1 MKTACS
7 VIPSL
12 LSANFLSLQKDLD
25 EIFSI
30 GIKKL
35 HYDVMDGHFVNN
47 ISFGEEILK
56 TIVKENKDKFDID
69 VHLMVSNPHKKL
81 LDFSKVDFINK
92 ISIHFE
98 VLNSKHN
105 DDKSLLFST
114 NSNIDSKFKFNK
126 SLFKKNILKL
136 QETRS
141 QIKKESKKDVLIGLA
156 INPCTDIKEV
166 VPYIP
171 YFDYFLIMSVVP
183 GKGGQSF
190 IKGSEN
196 KIKFLDNYRKEHNLN
211 YFIEVDGGINDVT
224 GKLCLDNGV
233 DYLVCGSFFF
243 KSENKKE
250 LVRNM
255 IQ

>member
-1 MKTACS
+1 MKKACS

-12 LSANFLSLQKDLD
+12 LSANFLSLQNDLN
-25 EIFSI
+25 EIDSI

-69 VHLMVSNPHKKL
+69 VHLMVSNPFKKL
-81 LDFSKVDFINK
+81 LDFSKVDYINK
-92 ISIHFE
+92 ISIHYE
-98 VLNSKHN
+98 VLNSKN
-105 DDKSLLFST
+105 TDDKSLLFST
-114 NSNIDSKFKFNK
+114 ESNINTKIKCNK
-126 SLFKKNILKL
+126 SLLKKNIERLK
-136 QETRS
+136 EVRS
-141 QIKKESKKDVLIGLA
+141 AIKQESKKDILIGLA

-190 IKGSEN
+190 IKGSED
-196 KIKFLDNYRKEHNLN
+196 KIKFLDTYRKEHHLD

-243 KSENKKE
+243 KASDKKE
-250 LVRNM
+250 LVKKI